1 MNTEAVSKHTHTCM
15 DCGRDWK
22 CPRENCR
29 LERSVQ
35 CLACIDKEY
44 KSLEK
49 RLRSSSNSTLTL
61 EETDVIEDPVIVRQG
76 FPVLM
81 IMLVAL
87 IGALLP
93 MWPYQ
98 YYIVLRVVISVG
110 AVYLVYLY
118 RAKLKVPHCIFL
130 VILALT
136 YNPIVLVRLDEW
148 TWTAVDVASLLG
160 LFWILSYLRRTFI
173 QEESDLDPSDSTGRG
188 VEQTALLSGD
198 NLFSAV
204 VLSVFWVLAFYFV
217 SSFLF
222 LDTPEMV
229 RATQAK
235 MTSMEKDFKQP
246 RKVEGIFRGLRIAE
260 HDDEKTLETIFV
272 VGETT
277 VYLELPRASEEL
289 EFVAGQAVELYD
301 YRNSDTVGW
310 QPVSRAGYYWSWFK
324 GWVAIVFR
332 YLSIGFGFLYLL
344 LQGLYTLVWEVG
356 RSIYSTIIGKM
367 TWLPYYRRK
376 P

>member
-1 MNTEAVSKHTHTCM
+1 VLEHKHTCP
-15 DCGRDWK
+15 DCGQDW
-22 CPRENCR
+22 
-29 LERSVQ
+29 V
-35 CLACIDKEY
+35 CLKSRCSHDALCSECTDKEY
-44 KSLEK
+44 KALEK
-49 RLRSSSNSTLTL
+49 RLRSSSSSTLTL

-118 RAKLKVPHCIFL
+118 RAKLKVPHFIFL

-160 LFWILSYLRRTFI
+160 IIWILSYLLRTFV
-173 QEESDLDPSDSTGRG
+173 QEASDLDPSDTTGRG
-188 VEQTALLSGD
+188 VEQDALLPRD
-198 NLFSAV
+198 ILFSTV
-204 VLSVFWVLAFYFV
+204 VIPVIWLVVFYYA

-222 LDTPEMV
+222 LDAPEMA

-246 RKVEGIFRGLRIAE
+246 RKVEGIFKGLRNVE
-260 HDDEKTLETIFV
+260 YDDEKRLEIIFV
-272 VGETT
+272 VGENT
-277 VYLELPRASEEL
+277 VYLELPPASEEL

-324 GWVAIVFR
+324 GWVAITVR
-332 YLSIGFGFLYLL
+332 YSGAGFFFLIFLG
-344 LQGLYTLVWEVG
+344 QGLFTLVWEVG
-356 RSIYSTIIGKM
+356 HPIYLTITGKM
-367 TWLPYYRRK
+367 SWLPYYRK
-376 P
+376 NP